1 MKQMEKEAGEEDG
14 KNVTATAGSRKL
26 RRRDVNW
33 DSSEIVWSLR
43 D

>member
-1 MKQMEKEAGEEDG
+1 MEKEAAEEDG

-33 DSSEIVWSLR
+33 DVSSEIVYSLR

>member
-1 MKQMEKEAGEEDG
+1 MEKEAGEEDA
-14 KNVTATAGSRKL
+14 KNVTAAAVSRKH

-33 DSSEIVWSLR
+33 DVSSEIVYSLR